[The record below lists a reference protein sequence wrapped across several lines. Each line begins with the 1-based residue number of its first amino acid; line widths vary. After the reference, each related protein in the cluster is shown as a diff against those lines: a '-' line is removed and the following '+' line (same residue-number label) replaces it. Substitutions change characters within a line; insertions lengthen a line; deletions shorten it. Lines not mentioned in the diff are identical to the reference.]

1 MQKKYRHQA
10 EITTRPLCI
19 NSETNKMDCKDSIMQ
34 KRKSRKNI
42 TKLKNQQK
50 KYKTNP
56 PIMP

>member
-34 KRKSRKNI
+34 KRKLR
-42 TKLKNQQK
+42 NQQK
-50 KYKTNP
+50 KYKRNP